1 MTVFDFLDK
10 IKVPYKDKKLIENA
24 FIHASYVNESK
35 EVLEDNERLEFMGD
49 AVLQILVSERL
60 YKHNDHLNEGEMTL
74 YRAKLVCEEA
84 LLNYTLQLGL
94 SDYLMLG
101 MGEEKNGGRE
111 RASILADLFESFVGA
126 VYLDTG
132 LDSVN
137 KILDLVL
144 EEEIKNLDDLAITDY
159 KTKLQEYIQSDSRRS
174 VTYELLSMSGPSNA
188 PKFEV
193 VVKVDDLVFG
203 HGDGTSKKRAE
214 QNAAQ
219 DAFKKLVK

>member
-1 MTVFDFLDK
+1 MDQL
-10 IKVPYKDKKLIENA
+10 KVPYEDKGLIKNA
-24 FIHASYVNESK
+24 FVHASYVNESK
-35 EVLEDNERLEFMGD
+35 EKIEDNERLEFMGD

-60 YKHNDHLNEGEMTL
+60 FQHEDHLNEGDMTL

-84 LLNYTLQLGL
+84 LLHYSLQLGL
-94 SDYLMLG
+94 SEFLMLG
-101 MGEEKNGGRE
+101 MGEEKNGGRK
-111 RASILADLFESFVGA
+111 RPSILADLFESFLGA

-137 KILDLVL
+137 TILDVVL
-144 EEEIKNLDDLAITDY
+144 DEEMERLDEISITDY

-174 VTYELLSMSGPSNA
+174 LSYEVVNTSGPSNA

-193 VVKVDDLVFG
+193 IVKVDELVFG
-203 HGDGTSKKRAE
+203 NGIGTSKKRAE
-214 QNAAQ
+214 QKAAQ

>member
-1 MTVFDFLDK
+1 MTLFEFMDSLK
-10 IKVPYKDKKLIENA
+10 IPYKNKKLIENA

-35 EVLEDNERLEFMGD
+35 EILNDNERLEFMGD

-60 YKHNDHLNEGEMTL
+60 FQHEDHLNEGDMTL

-84 LLNYTLQLGL
+84 LLHYSLQLGL
-94 SDYLMLG
+94 SEFLMLG
-101 MGEEKNGGRE
+101 MGEEKNGGRK
-111 RASILADLFESFVGA
+111 RPSILADLFESFLGA
-126 VYLDTG
+126 IYLDTG

-137 KILDLVL
+137 TILDVVL
-144 EEEIKNLDDLAITDY
+144 DEEMERLDEISITDY

-174 VTYELLSMSGPSNA
+174 LSYEVVNTSGPSNA

-193 VVKVDDLVFG
+193 IVKVDELVFG
-203 HGDGTSKKRAE
+203 SGIGTSKKRAE
-214 QNAAQ
+214 QKAAQ